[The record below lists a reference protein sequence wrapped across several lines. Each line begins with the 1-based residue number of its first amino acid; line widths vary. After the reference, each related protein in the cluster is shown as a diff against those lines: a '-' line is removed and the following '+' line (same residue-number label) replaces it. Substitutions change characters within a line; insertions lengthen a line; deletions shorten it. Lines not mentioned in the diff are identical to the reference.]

1 MFRYRRQKLLIR
13 TGGAVF
19 GLTVLFMLIIWILP
33 AGGDKAEKTVRK
45 FYSYEQAGNFSE
57 SWEMFHPLM
66 QKRFTKGHYIQDR
79 AHVFLNHFGVET
91 FDFTLGDA
99 EKITNWKMT
108 KDDEPLKLVYKVP
121 VTIIYK
127 GKYGNFSIKQDV
139 FVAEEEGEW
148 KILWD
153 YKK

>member
-1 MFRYRRQKLLIR
+1 
-13 TGGAVF
+13 
-19 GLTVLFMLIIWILP
+19 
-33 AGGDKAEKTVRK
+33 
-45 FYSYEQAGNFSE
+45 
-57 SWEMFHPLM
+57 MFHPLM